1 MPFWYWIQPKK
12 KIYITIE
19 GPVVKLTVNRIY
31 RLLFVKTM
39 DILEKLFQQKQH
51 KKNCKFIGI
60 LLQTGKIER
69 KRNTQKS
76 KWKINE
82 IWETTTI
89 WLIVIAAVG
98 CLIQIH
104 INLSMSFFIFF
115 FELNRYILCPLCS
128 TPTVMRPKKNCR
140 LWSSVA
146 PFFLQKK

>member
-1 MPFWYWIQPKK
+1 MKCEKPPQPKK

-76 KWKINE
+76 K
-82 IWETTTI
+82 
-89 WLIVIAAVG
+89 
-98 CLIQIH
+98 
-104 INLSMSFFIFF
+104 
-115 FELNRYILCPLCS
+115 
-128 TPTVMRPKKNCR
+128 
-140 LWSSVA
+140 
-146 PFFLQKK
+146 